1 MSFCCYKEPLN
12 WRFMITVKV
21 SGDHNN
27 KHPLKAQ
34 NYLILLT
41 LKILFRLIFVIKKF
55 YHH

>member
-41 LKILFRLIFVIKKF
+41 LKILF
-55 YHH
+55 